1 MISFLHQL
9 GQRGGTLICV
19 MTLSACASTMN
30 QHTFTPVMPTVAP
43 VHEPPPAQLNGA
55 IFQVSRSTGPTRQM
69 ALFSDRKARSVG
81 DVLTIQLVENT
92 NASKSAGTSFDKS
105 NSVSLPNPTLLNQ
118 TVNMG
123 RRDWNFNTQIA
134 GEREFSGTGT
144 SDQSNSLRGSIT
156 AIVVD
161 VYANGYLHV
170 RGEKTLTLNQGREF
184 VQLEGIVRPDD
195 IRPDNSIFSTQVAD
209 AQITYAGTGTLAD
222 ANAAGWFTRFF
233 NSPWFPF

>member
-1 MISFLHQL
+1 MNPLPLVAVLSV
-9 GQRGGTLICV
+9 TL
-19 MTLSACASTMN
+19 LSACASTMN

-55 IFQVSRSTGPTRQM
+55 IFQVSRSGGPTRQM
-69 ALFSDRKARSVG
+69 ALFSDRKARATG

-92 NASKSAGTSFDKS
+92 NATKSANTSFDK
-105 NSVSLPNPTLLNQ
+105 NNTTALANPTIFNQ
-118 TVNMG
+118 PVGGPKVNL
-123 RRDWNFNTQIA
+123 NTQITGA
-134 GEREFSGTGT
+134 REFEGTGS

-156 AIVVD
+156 AVVVD

-184 VQLEGIVRPDD
+184 VQIEGIVRPDD
-195 IRPDNSIFSTQVAD
+195 IRPDNSVFSTQVAD

-222 ANAAGWFTRFF
+222 ANAAGWFTQFF
-233 NSPWFPF
+233 NTPWFPF